1 MWEISGNKVHFKC
14 IIDICDSDEITS
26 RDECEDSDFIQA
38 ALNAAKH
45 SKAPTRTQILHDVSD
60 VLGCNVNDLEFLF
73 QKETHIQAHNIYQ
86 IDLPNSRFEGDNL
99 KDNETY
105 LQAAE

>member
-1 MWEISGNKVHFKC
+1 MHFKC

-60 VLGCNVNDLEFLF
+60 MLGCAVNDLKFLF
-73 QKETHIQAHNIYQ
+73 QDETHVQTRNIYQ